1 MVEIILDI
9 PSIYSADNSQILH
22 YTRN

>member
-1 MVEIILDI
+1 MVEIILKV